1 MIRKYFIAKL
11 SYQCLSKLQC
21 KHMSGLRMLPN
32 ILCRARVR
40 GTRIHTLARTQG
52 IAGSLARAEV
62 IDGCLAKTEGISR
75 RLARNQ
81 MFSSTRQLST
91 GKTFYIQDASGTIR

>member
-1 MIRKYFIAKL
+1 MFA
-11 SYQCLSKLQC
+11 
-21 KHMSGLRMLPN
+21 N

-40 GTRIHTLARTQG
+40 GKHLHTLARTEG
-52 IAGSLARAEV
+52 IAGCLARTGV
-62 IDGCLAKTEGISR
+62 KDGCLARTEGITG

-91 GKTFYIQDASGTIR
+91 GTTFYIQDASGTIR